1 MLNNLKGQIILLE
14 SDLPDNGQIFY
25 PIAVGLMGTPAG
37 MLMTL
42 PFAGKI
48 ANIFGIIK
56 INDN

>member
-25 PIAVGLMGTPAG
+25 PISLGLMGTPAG

-48 ANIFGIIK
+48 ANIFGIR
-56 INDN
+56 

>member
-1 MLNNLKGQIILLE
+1 MLNNLKDQIILLE
-14 SDLPDNGQIFY
+14 SDLPDNRQIFY

-48 ANIFGIIK
+48 ENIFGIIK

>member
-25 PIAVGLMGTPAG
+25 PISLGLMGTPAG

-48 ANIFGIIK
+48 VNIFGIRK
-56 INDN
+56 IYDN

>member
-1 MLNNLKGQIILLE
+1 MLNNLKDQIILLE
-14 SDLPDNGQIFY
+14 SDLPDNRQIFY

-48 ANIFGIIK
+48 ANIFGIRK

>member
-1 MLNNLKGQIILLE
+1 MLNNLIDQIILLE

-25 PIAVGLMGTPAG
+25 PISLGLMGTPEG

-48 ANIFGIIK
+48 ANIFGIRK
-56 INDN
+56 IYDN

>member
-25 PIAVGLMGTPAG
+25 PISLGLMGAPAG

-42 PFAGKI
+42 PFSGKI
-48 ANIFGIIK
+48 ANIFGIRK
-56 INDN
+56 IYDN